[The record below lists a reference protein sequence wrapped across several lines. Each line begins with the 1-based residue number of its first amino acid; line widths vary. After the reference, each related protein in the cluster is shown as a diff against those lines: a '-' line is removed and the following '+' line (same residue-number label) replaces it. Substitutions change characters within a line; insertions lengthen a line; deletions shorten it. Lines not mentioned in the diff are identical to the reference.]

1 MKPGPKDTPYRVL
14 ITGRELEEL
23 KKHTWQMAEALGLDR
38 RIEMYQGKR
47 PITLYAWD
55 LDCLIDVMTDAL
67 AVSTEYPDRSG
78 PGYEALRRL
87 HGRLERLSEQE
98 ETDEQGQV
106 NHDGT

>member
-23 KKHTWQMAEALGLDR
+23 KKHTWQMAEAFGLDR

-55 LDCLIDVMTDAL
+55 LDCLVDVMTDAL
-67 AVSTEYPDRSG
+67 AVFDRSTRTG
-78 PGYEALRRL
+78 QALATRRCS
-87 HGRLERLSEQE
+87 GCTTVSS
-98 ETDEQGQV
+98 G
-106 NHDGT
+106 

>member
-23 KKHTWQMAEALGLDR
+23 KKHTWQMAEAFGLDR

-55 LDCLIDVMTDAL
+55 LDCLVDVMTDAL
-67 AVSTEYPDRSG
+67 AISPSTPTGQGLATRHCSGCTTVSNG
-78 PGYEALRRL
+78 
-87 HGRLERLSEQE
+87 
-98 ETDEQGQV
+98 
-106 NHDGT
+106 

>member
-23 KKHTWQMAEALGLDR
+23 KKHTWQMAEAFGLDR

-55 LDCLIDVMTDAL
+55 LDCLVDVMADAL
-67 AVSTEYPDRSG
+67 AVFRRSTRTGPG
-78 PGYEALRRL
+78 PGYEALLGL
-87 HGRLERLSEQE
+87 HDRLERLMEQE
-98 ETDEQGQV
+98 DTDEQG
-106 NHDGT
+106 

>member
-23 KKHTWQMAEALGLDR
+23 KKHTWLMAEAFGLDR

-55 LDCLIDVMTDAL
+55 LDCLIDVMADAL
-67 AVSTEYPDRSG
+67 AVSPEYPDRSG
-78 PGYEALRRL
+78 PGYEALQRL
-87 HGRLERLSEQE
+87 HDRLGRLMEQG
-98 ETDEQGQV
+98 ETDEQG
-106 NHDGT
+106 